1 MYRGYE
7 AVIGI
12 EIHVQLNTNSKI
24 FCADATQFNAGDNEN
39 TSPVSVGMPGTLPVI
54 NKRAV
59 EFAIKTGLALGC
71 KIRKKSVFS
80 RKNYF
85 YPDLPKGYQISQYD
99 QPICENGTI
108 TFKVEEQN
116 KTVKIIRAHLK

>member
-12 EIHVQLNTNSKI
+12 EIHVQLNTESKI
-24 FCADATQFNAGDNEN
+24 FCADSTRFNASDNEN

-54 NKRAV
+54 NKTAV
-59 EFAIKTGLALGC
+59 EYAIKTGLALDC
-71 KIRKKSVFS
+71 KIRRKSVFS

-99 QPICENGTI
+99 LPIC
-108 TFKVEEQN
+108 
-116 KTVKIIRAHLK
+116 